1 MKDYLAP
8 THSLIRIRGSASIQ
22 EAAML
27 MCDMSMGALGVDN
40 PAHEFAGFVTERDLM
55 LAMAKGLDP
64 IETLVE
70 DVANPSPVI
79 VDGPV
84 SIETALH
91 TMMREHVRHLIVR
104 HMEGLRILSMR
115 DLLNSLNAPGLVA
128 PEHITSIAEI
138 REMFGT
144 TDPGTKNRLTR
155 HSGISRHK

>member
-22 EAAML
+22 EAAQL

-40 PAHEFAGFVTERDLM
+40 PSHEFAGLVTERDLM

-70 DVANPSPVI
+70 EVANSLPVI

-84 SIETALH
+84 SIEAALH
-91 TMMREHVRHLIVR
+91 TMMREHIRHIIVR
-104 HMEGLRILSMR
+104 HVEGLRIVSIR
-115 DLLNSLNAPGLVA
+115 DLLVSLNAPGLVA
-128 PEHITSIAEI
+128 PEHIASTAEM

-144 TDPGTKNRLTR
+144 TDPGTKNRLSR
-155 HSGISRHK
+155 HAGISNNS